1 MVTSTKV
8 NPSVV
13 GSGGGTT
20 ALRTREEVTTDMLAT
35 GTTAR
40 RSTNP
45 DGHDAG
51 RDGEEGQLSQDE
63 IFDVL
68 SNRRRRFV
76 VHALKREAE
85 PIDVSTLSKRVT
97 AWELGIEPIDVQ
109 YEDRRNVYST
119 LRRTHIPKLEENDI
133 VVLDEETDLVS
144 PTPALEDVEI
154 YVEIVQG
161 REIPWNCYYL
171 GLAGLNVSLLL
182 AVGVG
187 VPGFA
192 TMPMLAVAVFA
203 TTVFGLSA
211 LAHYRVG
218 KHTRFGDDDRPPEI
232 RESR

>member
-20 ALRTREEVTTDMLAT
+20 AARTREEVITDMLAT
-35 GTTAR
+35 GTTG
-40 RSTNP
+40 RSTSP
-45 DGHDAG
+45 DVHDGGDA
-51 RDGEEGQLSQDE
+51 EEGQLSQDE

-76 VHALKREAE
+76 VHALKREAG

-97 AWELGIEPIDVQ
+97 AWELGIDPIDVQ

-133 VVLDEETDLVS
+133 VVLDEETDLVA

-161 REIPWNCYYL
+161 REIPWNRYYV
-171 GLAGLNVSLLL
+171 GLATLNVSVLL
-182 AVGVG
+182 AIAVG

-192 TMPMLAVAVFA
+192 MTSTLAVAVFA

-211 LAHYRVG
+211 LAHYRLG
-218 KHTRFGDDDRPPEI
+218 KHTRFGDDERPPEL
-232 RESR
+232 RGSR

>member
-1 MVTSTKV
+1 MLSIRTTTGRDTD
-8 NPSVV
+8 PRE
-13 GSGGGTT
+13 GGGG
-20 ALRTREEVTTDMLAT
+20 RRE
-35 GTTAR
+35 R
-40 RSTNP
+40 
-45 DGHDAG
+45 
-51 RDGEEGQLSQDE
+51 QLSQDE

-76 VHALKREAE
+76 VHALKREEE
-85 PIDVSTLSKRVT
+85 PLDVSTLSKRVT
-97 AWELGIEPIDVQ
+97 AWELGIDPIDVQ

-133 VVLDEETDLVS
+133 VVLDEETDLVA
-144 PTPALEDVEI
+144 PTSALEDVEI

-161 REIPWNCYYL
+161 REIPWSLYYA

-182 AVGVG
+182 AIAVG

-192 TMPMLAVAVFA
+192 TVSTLAVAVFA

-211 LAHYRVG
+211 LAHYRLG
-218 KHTRFGDDDRPPEI
+218 KHTRFGDDEVPPEL